1 MPGYKSEGS
10 LIQGVQAMTMR
21 VINRMGAHELTPE
34 EVDQVRGAA
43 GTRIPSTS
51 LFPPVV
57 DGIIP
62 DHS

>member
-1 MPGYKSEGS
+1 
-10 LIQGVQAMTMR
+10 MTMR

-43 GTRIPSTS
+43 GTRIPITS